1 MAQELGK
8 IYIEIAANSTKAVNE
23 LNKANKSLGT
33 LELAARRLENTLMG
47 IGAYQVISGIGNA
60 VNKLAEFDKVMT
72 QVGVITNSSR
82 EDFDKLQKSALKLGS
97 STQYTAKQ
105 IGELQL
111 EFGRL
116 GFSTKEILD
125 ATSATVNLATATGE
139 GLARSAEIAGST
151 LRAFQLDS
159 KEMGRVTDVM
169 AASLNSSALTLDTFA
184 DAIKYVSPVAKAT
197 GVSLEETAAM
207 MSVLADAGIKGS
219 QAGTSLRRIFTMLT
233 KDGKPLA
240 DRLKDLAARGITL
253 ADANDEVGLYAQTAL
268 LQLSAMFPKVQELTK
283 EFESAQ
289 GSTSA
294 MARAMEDNLATSLT
308 KVGTAWDALILSFS
322 NSKGTLRT
330 IANFASEQLQL
341 MAGGET
347 ADIIRFRQ
355 KLEAAQKAV
364 SDPNFLGGELHL
376 SRFKSLV
383 EEAKKLGVELNIIA
397 NKSGIVTGIYE
408 NVRGGLNGPEQNKS
422 ALLGIEVIQSNIAK
436 SAAEKAHS
444 DKTSAEE
451 LKKQREEYEKL
462 ITAANKASEA
472 QYARNM
478 ERYARED
485 FFKERKVTM
494 PGTPSLDAFFKPEDK
509 QFESIFDIRNRQM
522 QTFGDTVRKVR
533 EDVMAAKD
541 ANNEFDFSFG
551 RLSQSIA
558 NTVSNIIAYDE
569 EFTKS
574 IKKVASDVL
583 RANAAQIA
591 SWLALKFAK
600 DSATKTPVF
609 ATVALAAG
617 IGVISGL
624 LGKEWRKPDVNKTT
638 PRDSSYSRMS
648 GAQNSVGFSGTIKG
662 QDIYLSSQNY
672 NRYNR
677 STSFIGG

>member
-33 LELAARRLENTLMG
+33 LELAARRLQNTLMG

-72 QVGVITNSSR
+72 QVRVITGATES
-82 EDFDKLQKSALKLGS
+82 EFKALNKTALVFGS
-97 STQYTAKQ
+97 TTQFNAKKV
-105 IGELQL
+105 GELQL

-125 ATSATVNLATATGE
+125 ATQATINLATATGE
-139 GLARSAEIAGST
+139 DLARSAEIAGST

-159 KEMGRVTDVM
+159 SKMGMVTDIM
-169 AASLNSSALTLDTFA
+169 SASLNRSALTLDTFA
-184 DAIKYVSPVAKAT
+184 DGIKYVSPVAKAT
-197 GVSLEETAAM
+197 GVSLAETAAM

-240 DRLKDLAARGITL
+240 EKLSDLAKKGITL

-268 LQLSAMFPKVQELTK
+268 LQLTAMLPRVNELTEAFNNAEGATK
-283 EFESAQ
+283 
-289 GSTSA
+289 G
-294 MARAMEDNLATSLT
+294 MAKAMEDNLATSLT
-308 KVGTAWDALILSFS
+308 KFQTSWDAIILSFQR
-322 NSKGTLRT
+322 SKGVTKTLVDGWSKLLT
-330 IANFASEQLQL
+330 VIASRDSTLEQVGALL
-341 MAGGET
+341 T
-347 ADIIRFRQ
+347 
-355 KLEAAQKAV
+355 
-364 SDPNFLGGELHL
+364 
-376 SRFKSLV
+376 
-383 EEAKKLGVELNIIA
+383 GVFT
-397 NKSGIVTGIYE
+397 VPTGIIEDEYNRIISLQERMLE
-408 NVRGGLNGPEQNKS
+408 NLKRQEKIPEFKQVDPISGMPLDVGQNEVLWSVKEL
-422 ALLGIEVIQSNIAK
+422 AKIE
-436 SAAEKAHS
+436 AERLQ
-444 DKTSAEE
+444 TSKDQADQ
-451 LKKQREEYEKL
+451 LKKQQEEYKKL
-462 ITAANKASEA
+462 IDAANEASKA
-472 QYARNM
+472 QYARTI
-478 ERYARED
+478 ERQAVD
-485 FFKERKVTM
+485 AFNKTKKVEM

-672 NRYNR
+672 SRYNR